1 MQTHLKRRG
10 DNVAD
15 DVTVENLR
23 ELAFDT
29 QKYSGAAIA
38 NLVNVAAMRVERDGR
53 DKIKYK
59 DLTDVSRCPS
69 HDVSTHFASGTL
81 VACQD
86 TPIPHYHC
94 NPCKLPSLDACK
106 IAQQHRLGY
115 SSLPRIGEPDGSC
128 HFLKQ
133 PACTANRH
141 RTALCALLGLRH
153 L

>member
-53 DKIKYK
+53 DKIQYK

-69 HDVSTHFASGTL
+69 HDVSTHFASSTL
-81 VACQD
+81 VGCQE
-86 TPIPHYHC
+86 TPIPLYHC
-94 NPCKLPSLDACK
+94 ELSSLDALQKC
-106 IAQQHRLGY
+106 
-115 SSLPRIGEPDGSC
+115 
-128 HFLKQ
+128 
-133 PACTANRH
+133 PAA
-141 RTALCALLGLRH
+141 
-153 L
+153 